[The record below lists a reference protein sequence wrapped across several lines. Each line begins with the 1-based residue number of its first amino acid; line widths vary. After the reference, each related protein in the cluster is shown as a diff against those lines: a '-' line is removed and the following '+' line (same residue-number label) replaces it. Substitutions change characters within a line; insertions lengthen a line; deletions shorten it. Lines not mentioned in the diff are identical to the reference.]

1 MPDPRKVSGGT
12 LLSDSGIRVVFEGE
26 PTIVWDE
33 HPYIALGTT
42 PLTDYFVRFCK
53 GWMKGRLA
61 KCQIEKS
68 ERNSSSFPINAINR
82 SAKCVETAS
91 RLGNEGLSME

>member
-61 KCQIEKS
+61 KDMLRPNSYATRGYTGTGGRVRVTIEWL
-68 ERNSSSFPINAINR
+68 EDENA
-82 SAKCVETAS
+82 
-91 RLGNEGLSME
+91 